1 MSLAAVLRSTAGL
14 SDLPRLVAEL
24 GHEPLWEEL
33 PPWAD
38 ARRAATVGRHGR
50 FLWIGVES
58 RRPVHEVTRRIA
70 RRYLNNG
77 CAAGVIVVYPPARE
91 LGIAAGLAEPSVLRL
106 ALDAPAAISL
116 AALRR
121 LSGISVRSATAFA
134 ARAGDV
140 LDGRGI
146 GHEFFR
152 RFRSLVDAAAAAV
165 NGRQLRDVGHRR
177 SLALLQLTRVLF
189 LYFVQSKGW
198 LDGRPDFLPRAVDEC
213 LARRRA
219 LQRQLF
225 DPLFFGTLNRPP
237 EARTRGTRGF
247 GVIPFLN
254 GGLFEPHP
262 LERRYRPMLPDAL
275 WREAFDQLF
284 ERYHFTV
291 SESGSGTPSIAPDM
305 LGRVFEGV
313 MEPEDRRASG
323 TFYTPAS
330 LVRDLV
336 EASSIALLASRLDCS
351 DADAA
356 RRFRSEH
363 PAAHAALASA
373 TILDPACGS
382 GAFLLGAL
390 ERFGAARVALGEAPD
405 AARRSVLQH
414 QLFGVDLN
422 GMAVRLAELRLWLA
436 VVAQDD
442 TVDPRAVRPLPN
454 LDCLVRQGDSLH
466 EPATAR
472 IACSAALANAA
483 RAARQQLVT
492 ATGGEKNRLAAGLR
506 RLELTAAADS
516 ASTWERRARAKL
528 EELLEALRA
537 PTLFGERAAPSAD
550 QRRRLRA
557 LRDELRE
564 ASAARRGIR
573 ASGDIPWFHY
583 ESQFPDVMARG
594 GFDIVIGNP
603 PWVRAEALPAE
614 LRQRLTARFRWWR
627 APHVRGFGHHPDLAI
642 AFLERAHE
650 LVAPG
655 GVVTQLVPSKI
666 ATAAYGSAARQSLV
680 RETTIHVAADLTGS
694 DCARFG
700 ATVYP
705 MALVTSRRP
714 APAGH
719 VVRSSL
725 EPGAGGVEQQRLGAA
740 AWTPGRSEAS
750 TAARRLAAAFPRFGS
765 RFACRLGVK
774 TGANTIFLDPPIA
787 GTPLLRPAIRGRD
800 VSPFSI
806 ALRHRLLWPYDTA
819 GHPLEALPGHIAR
832 YLAGH
837 ESRLRARADHD
848 GGPYWTL
855 FRTRGALAP
864 HRVVWAD
871 LARELTAA
879 VAPPGSVALNT
890 CYVASAPAASEAA
903 AACAWLNSTWL
914 RALAR
919 LAAMPASAGY
929 ARFSA
934 GVVAALPA
942 PPADPELARLG
953 CQGAAGDPVQE
964 ELDERVSRLLDLG
977 PGERRALADVARDG
991 ADHRR

>member
-1 MSLAAVLRSTAGL
+1 MSLTAVLRSTTGL

-24 GHEPLWEEL
+24 GHDPLWEEL

-58 RRPVHEVTRRIA
+58 RRPVHEVAGRIA
-70 RRYLNNG
+70 RRFLNNG
-77 CAAGVIVVYPPARE
+77 CSAGVIVVYPPARE

-106 ALDAPAAISL
+106 ALDEPGAISL
-116 AALRR
+116 ASLRR
-121 LSGISVRSATAFA
+121 LSGISARSATAFA
-134 ARAGDV
+134 ARAADV

-165 NGRQLRDVGHRR
+165 HGRRLRDVGHRR

-198 LDGRPDFLPRAVDEC
+198 LDGRPDFLNRAVDEC
-213 LARRRA
+213 LARRRS

-225 DPLFFGTLNRPP
+225 DPLFFGTLNRPA

-247 GVIPFLN
+247 GAIPFLN

-262 LERRYRPMLPDAL
+262 LERRYRPSLPDSL
-275 WREAFDQLF
+275 WRDAFDQLF

-291 SESGSGTPSIAPDM
+291 SESESGAPSIAPDM

-313 MEPEDRRASG
+313 MEPDDRRASG
-323 TFYTPAS
+323 TFYTPAG
-330 LVRDLV
+330 LVRDLI
-336 EASSIALLASRLDCS
+336 EASCIALLASRLECS

-356 RRFRSEH
+356 QRLHSGQ
-363 PAAHAALASA
+363 PAAHAVLASA

-390 ERFGAARVALGEAPD
+390 ERFAAARVALGERPD
-405 AARRSVLQH
+405 AAHRSVVQH

-422 GMAVRLAELRLWLA
+422 GMAIRLAELRLWLA

-466 EPATAR
+466 EPASAR
-472 IACSAALANAA
+472 IPCSPALA
-483 RAARQQLVT
+483 RAAGAARQHLVT
-492 ATGGEKNRLAAGLR
+492 ATGGEKARLATGLR
-506 RLELTAAADS
+506 RLELTAAAES
-516 ASTWERRARAKL
+516 ADAWELRARGRL
-528 EELLEALRA
+528 EELVEVLRA
-537 PTLFGERAAPSAD
+537 PTLFGDRPAPSAD
-550 QRRRLRA
+550 QRRRLRT

-564 ASAARRGIR
+564 ARAARRAIR

-603 PWVRAEALPAE
+603 PWVRAEQIPPE
-614 LRQRLTARFRWWR
+614 LRRRLAARFHWWR
-627 APHVRGFGHHPDLAI
+627 APRVRGFGHRPDLAV

-650 LVAPG
+650 LVARG

-666 ATAAYGSAARQSLV
+666 ATAAYGAAARESLA

-694 DCARFG
+694 DRARFG

-705 MALVTSRRP
+705 MALVTSRRRPP
-714 APAGH
+714 ASQI
-719 VVRSSL
+719 VRSSL
-725 EPGAGGVEQQRLGAA
+725 EPASGGIDQQRLGAA
-740 AWTPGRSEAS
+740 AWTPGRRDAS
-750 TAARRLAAAFPRFGS
+750 SAAQRIGGAFPPFGS

-774 TGANTIFLDPPIA
+774 TGANPIFLDPPVA
-787 GTPLLRPAIRGRD
+787 ESPLLRPAIRGRD
-800 VSPFSI
+800 VSPFSSSP
-806 ALRHRLLWPYDTA
+806 RHRVLWPCDA
-819 GHPLEALPGHIAR
+819 EGHPLAVLPGDIAQ
-832 YLAGH
+832 YLARH
-837 ESRLRARADHD
+837 ESRLRARADYA

-855 FRTRGALAP
+855 FRTRGALGP
-864 HRVVWAD
+864 HRIVWAD

-879 VAPPGSVALNT
+879 VPAPDSVALNT
-890 CYVASAPAASEAA
+890 CYVACAPAASEAA

-914 RALAR
+914 RAMAR
-919 LAAMPASAGY
+919 LTAVPASAGY

-934 GVVAALPA
+934 AVVAALPA
-942 PPADPELARLG
+942 PPAEPELSRLG
-953 CQGAAGDPVQE
+953 IRGAAGHSVQE
-964 ELDERVSRLLDLG
+964 ELDECVASLLDLG
-977 PGERRALADVARDG
+977 SGERRALAEVARGG

>member
-1 MSLAAVLRSTAGL
+1 MSLAAVLRLTAGL

-33 PPWAD
+33 PPWPD
-38 ARRAATVGRHGR
+38 ACRAATVGRHGR

-58 RRPVHEVTRRIA
+58 SRPVQEVTRRIA
-70 RRYLNNG
+70 RRFLNNG
-77 CAAGVIVVYPPARE
+77 CAAGVIVVYPAARE
-91 LGIAAGLAEPSVLRL
+91 LGIAAGLGEPSVLRV
-106 ALDAPAAISL
+106 ALDEPAAISL

-121 LSGISVRSATAFA
+121 LSGIAVRSATAFA
-134 ARAGDV
+134 VRAGDV

-152 RFRSLVDAAAAAV
+152 RFRSLVDAAAGAV
-165 NGRQLRDVGHRR
+165 HGRQLRDVGHRR

-198 LDGRPDFLPRAVDEC
+198 LDGRPDFLVRAVDGC

-219 LQRQLF
+219 LQHQLF
-225 DPLFFGTLNRPP
+225 DPLFFGTLNRPV

-247 GVIPFLN
+247 GAIPFLN

-262 LERRYRPMLPDAL
+262 LERRYRPALPDAF

-291 SESGSGTPSIAPDM
+291 SEADGGTPSIAPDM
-305 LGRVFEGV
+305 LGRVFEGF

-323 TFYTPAS
+323 TFYTPAT

-336 EASSIALLASRLDCS
+336 EASCITLLASRLECS

-356 RRFRSEH
+356 QRFQAGD

-390 ERFGAARVALGEAPD
+390 ECFGAARVALGERPD

-422 GMAVRLAELRLWLA
+422 GTAVRLAELRLWLA
-436 VVAQDD
+436 VVAQDG
-442 TVDPRAVRPLPN
+442 TIDPWAVRPLPN
-454 LDCLVRQGDSLH
+454 LDCLLRQGDSLH

-472 IACSAALANAA
+472 IACSAPLASAA

-492 ATGGEKNRLAAGLR
+492 ATGVEKIRLTAGLR
-506 RLELTAAADS
+506 RIELSAAVESAD
-516 ASTWERRARAKL
+516 TRERRARARL
-528 EELLEALRA
+528 DELLEALRA
-537 PTLFGERAAPSAD
+537 PTLFGERAEPSAD

-557 LRDELRE
+557 LRGELRE
-564 ASAARRGIR
+564 ARAARRGIQS
-573 ASGDIPWFHY
+573 SGDIPWFHY

-603 PWVRAEALPAE
+603 PWVRAEAIPAE
-614 LRQRLTARFRWWR
+614 LRRRLAARFHWWR

-655 GVVTQLVPSKI
+655 GVVTQLVPAKL
-666 ATAAYGSAARQSLV
+666 ATAAYGSAARESLV
-680 RETTIHVAADLTGS
+680 RETTIHIAADLTGS
-694 DCARFG
+694 DRARFG

-714 APAGH
+714 APTGH

-725 EPGAGGVEQQRLGAA
+725 EPGAGGIEQDRLGAA
-740 AWTPGRSEAS
+740 AWAPGRRDAS
-750 TAARRLAAAFPRFGS
+750 AAARRIGAAFPRFGS

-774 TGANTIFLDPPIA
+774 TGANAIFLDPPVTE
-787 GTPLLRPAIRGRD
+787 TPLLRPAIRGRD
-800 VSPFSI
+800 VKPFSI
-806 ALRHRLLWPYDTA
+806 ELRHRMLWPYDIA
-819 GHPLEALPGHIAR
+819 GHPLDVLPDDIAQ
-832 YLAGH
+832 YLARH

-848 GGPYWTL
+848 GGPYWSL

-864 HRVVWAD
+864 HRLVWAD
-871 LARELTAA
+871 LARELCAA
-879 VAPPGSVALNT
+879 VPPSDSVALNT

-914 RALAR
+914 RAMAR
-919 LAAMPASAGY
+919 LTAVPASAGY

-934 GVVAALPA
+934 AVVAALPA
-942 PPADPELARLG
+942 PPADAALAQLG
-953 CQGAAGDPVQE
+953 FHGATGDPVQE
-964 ELDERVSRLLDLG
+964 ELDECVAGLLDLG
-977 PGERRALADVARDG
+977 RRERRALADVARGG

>member
-1 MSLAAVLRSTAGL
+1 MSLAAVLRSTTGL
-14 SDLPRLVAEL
+14 SDLPRLVAEF

-33 PPWAD
+33 PPWPD
-38 ARRAATVGRHGR
+38 AHRAATVGRHGR

-58 RRPVHEVTRRIA
+58 CRPVQEVTGRIA
-70 RRYLNNG
+70 RRLLNNG
-77 CAAGVIVVYPPARE
+77 CAAGVIVVYPAARE
-91 LGIAAGLAEPSVLRL
+91 LGIAAGLAEPSVLRV
-106 ALDAPAAISL
+106 ALDEPAAISL

-121 LSGISVRSATAFA
+121 LSGIAVRSPTAFA
-134 ARAGDV
+134 VRAGDV

-165 NGRQLRDVGHRR
+165 HGSQLRNVGHRR

-198 LDGRPDFLPRAVDEC
+198 LDGRPDFLTRAVDGC

-225 DPLFFGTLNRPP
+225 DPLFFGTLNRPV

-247 GVIPFLN
+247 GAIPFLN

-262 LERRYRPMLPDAL
+262 LERRYRPALPDAF

-284 ERYHFTV
+284 ERFHFTV
-291 SESGSGTPSIAPDM
+291 GESDSGTPSIAPDM

-313 MEPEDRRASG
+313 MAPADRRASG
-323 TFYTPAS
+323 TFYTPAT

-336 EASSIALLASRLDCS
+336 EASCITLLASRLECS

-356 RRFRSEH
+356 QRFH
-363 PAAHAALASA
+363 AGDPAAHAALASA

-390 ERFGAARVALGEAPD
+390 ERLGAARVALGERPD

-422 GMAVRLAELRLWLA
+422 GTAVRLAELRLWLA

-442 TVDPRAVRPLPN
+442 TIDPRAVRPLPN
-454 LDCLVRQGDSLH
+454 LDCLLRQGDSLH
-466 EPATAR
+466 EPASAR

-492 ATGGEKNRLAAGLR
+492 ATGVEKIRLAAGLR
-506 RLELTAAADS
+506 RIELSAAVES
-516 ASTWERRARAKL
+516 ANTRERRARARL
-528 EELLEALRA
+528 DELLETLRA
-537 PTLFGERAAPSAD
+537 PTLFGERAEPSAD
-550 QRRRLRA
+550 QRRTLRA
-557 LRDELRE
+557 LRGELRE

-614 LRQRLTARFRWWR
+614 LRRRLAARFHWWR

-655 GVVTQLVPSKI
+655 GVVTQLVPAKI
-666 ATAAYGSAARQSLV
+666 ATAAYGCAARESLV

-694 DCARFG
+694 DRARFG

-719 VVRSSL
+719 LVRSSL
-725 EPGAGGVEQQRLGAA
+725 EPGAGGIEQERLGGLGTRPARRKRRRTANRCRLSPVREPVRLPAGRQDRRQHDLPRSSGRRNAA
-740 AWTPGRSEAS
+740 AQTCHPRTRRVAVLDRAAASRALSVRHRGTSTRGAPRRHRPIPRASRIPPPRPRRSRRRALLGPLPDAGGARAAQGGLGGPCTRALRGGPATGLRCAQHLLRSECASRLGGRRSMCVAQLHLAPGHGTPGR
-750 TAARRLAAAFPRFGS
+750 R
-765 RFACRLGVK
+765 
-774 TGANTIFLDPPIA
+774 
-787 GTPLLRPAIRGRD
+787 
-800 VSPFSI
+800 
-806 ALRHRLLWPYDTA
+806 
-819 GHPLEALPGHIAR
+819 
-832 YLAGH
+832 
-837 ESRLRARADHD
+837 
-848 GGPYWTL
+848 
-855 FRTRGALAP
+855 
-864 HRVVWAD
+864 
-871 LARELTAA
+871 
-879 VAPPGSVALNT
+879 
-890 CYVASAPAASEAA
+890 
-903 AACAWLNSTWL
+903 
-914 RALAR
+914 
-919 LAAMPASAGY
+919 
-929 ARFSA
+929 
-934 GVVAALPA
+934 
-942 PPADPELARLG
+942 ARLG
-953 CQGAAGDPVQE
+953 RLCTVQRRRRRRTPGPAGGPWARAARISGRRRRSRTGGA
-964 ELDERVSRLLDLG
+964 R
-977 PGERRALADVARDG
+977 
-991 ADHRR
+991 